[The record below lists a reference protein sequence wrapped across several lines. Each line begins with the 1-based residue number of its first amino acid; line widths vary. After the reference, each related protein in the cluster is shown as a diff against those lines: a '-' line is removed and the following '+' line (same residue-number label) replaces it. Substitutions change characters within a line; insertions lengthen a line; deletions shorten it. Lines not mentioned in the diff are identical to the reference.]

1 MLLICHFKCSVLF
14 SELIVHISCFFHIIL
29 VCKALCVYYIT
40 DLLRIEKTSSGVV
53 RERMKCQINRVLI
66 GSVSVVVMLD
76 DLTDKLVAG
85 SVLF

>member
-1 MLLICHFKCSVLF
+1 VLLICHFKCLSYSLNW
-14 SELIVHISCFFHIIL
+14 IVHISCFFHIIL

-40 DLLRIEKTSSGVV
+40 DLLHIEKTSSGVV
-53 RERMKCQINRVLI
+53 RERTKCQINRVLI